1 MRYKKFLIFFLS
13 FILLV
18 VFLFWIIFNTSIG
31 KNLLKIYFQKE
42 IDTYFPGIKI
52 EKLVVTFNNFS
63 MTLKDNKNFYKLYGQ
78 IFPFDAILE
87 GNMKEFIIGGK
98 KFKENIILSGH
109 VLKKNKSYLITSN
122 VYFDDSV
129 GFLNVNL
136 SKRDKKINFVTNNV
150 DIKYFFNKF
159 SIPYIKGLDAKVE
172 LNALNYNN
180 NYIVAVQINGKY
192 KNNILYSKI
201 KFTFN
206 SFNNILLKGMI
217 ESKVLEGNFNANL
230 KNNFIYNS
238 NFNKF
243 DLSLVDLIFP
253 FRGIV
258 SLELKKDES
267 DIIKFSSNHFKG
279 FKDKDLNIEFSMPVE
294 EFFYHVNL
302 DNIFSEG
309 IVTGRFLISKKGF
322 FNFIIQK
329 AKLKTKIAKK
339 LKVINNYFD
348 KIFVKGSFD
357 RKKVIFNLL
366 TDNKNLT
373 INIKN
378 GHILIKN
385 NLIPSFVVI
394 INNLKEK
401 KYYKFYNKKLKL
413 IKRKILENNNNK
425 ILVL

>member
-13 FILLV
+13 FILSV
-18 VFLFWIIFNTSIG
+18 VFLFWIIFNTSVG
-31 KNLLKIYFQKE
+31 KNLAKVYFQKE

-52 EKLVVTFNNFS
+52 EKLIVNFNTFS
-63 MTLKDNKNFYKLYGQ
+63 VLLKENKNFYKLYGQ

-136 SKRDKKINFVTNNV
+136 SKRDKKINFVAKNV

-180 NYIVAVQINGKY
+180 NYIVAAQINGKY

-294 EFFYHVNL
+294 EFFYHINL
-302 DNIFSEG
+302 DNIFTEG
-309 IVTGRFLISKKGF
+309 IVTGRILISKKGF
-322 FNFIIQK
+322 FNFIVQK
-329 AKLKTKIAKK
+329 AKLKKYITKK
-339 LKVINNYFD
+339 LK
-348 KIFVKGSFD
+348 
-357 RKKVIFNLL
+357 
-366 TDNKNLT
+366 
-373 INIKN
+373 
-378 GHILIKN
+378 
-385 NLIPSFVVI
+385 
-394 INNLKEK
+394 
-401 KYYKFYNKKLKL
+401 
-413 IKRKILENNNNK
+413 
-425 ILVL
+425 